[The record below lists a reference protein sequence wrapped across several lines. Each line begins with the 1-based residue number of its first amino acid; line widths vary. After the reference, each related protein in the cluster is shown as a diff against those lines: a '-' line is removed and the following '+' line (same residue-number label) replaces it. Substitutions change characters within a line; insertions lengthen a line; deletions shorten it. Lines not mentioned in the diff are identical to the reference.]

1 MWLSV
6 CFLVVIGLYSGGG
19 IFLSLLNFVFFV
31 FIVCFCFLVSALYL
45 LCFGLLAVD
54 VLSVTLANL
63 GDLANFSNVTN

>member
-6 CFLVVIGLYSGGG
+6 CFLVVIGLYSGDVS
-19 IFLSLLNFVFFV
+19 LSLLNFVFFV

-45 LCFGLLAVD
+45 LCFDLLAVD